1 MKRALLLA
9 ALVLTIAL
17 GGCPK
22 SSAPP
27 PGNTGG
33 RDFDERQACT
43 VDADCVPVEVE
54 CCDHCNGGT
63 VVGVHRDHA
72 DEVRTA
78 YQSPARCTDIACTE
92 MACIEP
98 PTGICRQSI
107 CGVKLGTREDVAP
120 LPPL

>member
-9 ALVLTIAL
+9 ALAL
-17 GGCPK
+17 AGCPK
-22 SSAPP
+22 SSPDHP

-43 VDADCVPVEVE
+43 VDTDCVPVEVE

-78 YQSPARCTDIACTE
+78 YQSPGRCTDIACTE

-107 CGVKLGTREDVAP
+107 CGVELGTREDVVP

>member
-9 ALVLTIAL
+9 ALLVA
-17 GGCPK
+17 GCPK

-27 PGNTGG
+27 PDNTGG
-33 RDFDERQACT
+33 GRDYDERQACT

-78 YQSPARCTDIACTE
+78 YQNPARCTDIACTE
-92 MACIEP
+92 MACVEP
-98 PTGICRQSI
+98 PAGICRQSI
-107 CGVKLGTREDVAP
+107 CGVRLGTREDVVA

>member
-9 ALVLTIAL
+9 LLL

-22 SSAPP
+22 STPDHP

-33 RDFDERQACT
+33 GREFDERQACT
-43 VDADCVPVEVE
+43 VDKDCVPVEVE

-63 VVGVHRDHA
+63 VVGVHRDYA

-78 YQSPARCTDIACTE
+78 YQSPTRCTDIACTE

-98 PTGICRQSI
+98 PTAVCRQSI
-107 CGVKLGTREDVAP
+107 CGVKVGAREDVVP